1 MGDRTREQ
9 SYTRTKNILGF
20 LDESEFKQFD
30 AYNPETIRSLK
41 LKQIVIDKL
50 YNKNRK
56 EVTTIDQARHIIETA
71 TTINETS
78 STKDEII
85 RETTNKPKNAI
96 EAFGNLMKNKKTRI
110 IRRIKK

>member
-1 MGDRTREQ
+1 M
-9 SYTRTKNILGF
+9 
-20 LDESEFKQFD
+20 
-30 AYNPETIRSLK
+30 
-41 LKQIVIDKL
+41 
-50 YNKNRK
+50 
-56 EVTTIDQARHIIETA
+56 HIIETA